1 MEQVELLKNGT
12 MGVFVGMDKHT
23 KALVWFENEGIVPI
37 GKETW
42 NNNDERVQKIGSI
55 CQYPSIVA
63 DAITCHKSQG
73 LTLDSVVVHCSTEFV
88 PGLIYVSSSRV
99 RSASH
104 IQMVNF
110 KPSQL
115 LKQPQEVI
123 DICST
128 ALGNP
133 VADISCCRSM
143 NMENDFFNVSDGLVT
158 AFHNNDD
165 LRFPIEELKENVT
178 AYYETPSSLQDPV
191 ELILV
196 HDQLNRHV
204 FTLAKPSNDKFN
216 QNKVRSMLLSLK
228 KVDPRAPFAVAKNR
242 LIDALVME
250 KNFDDIRIFINLLWF
265 QSFRFIEG
273 HLVEDQ
279 SEYILEMSRENFT
292 KGTAKL
298 NEFFGSQLYSEM
310 VSCLVEG
317 ITSELLPI
325 HRALASQLSVMI
337 YRGFFEHTKEV
348 VKKDRE
354 EEPVFFNVGE
364 MGASGKAKVRHVG
377 GWAIKKLLSKA
388 RKYVTRNMFSASRET
403 LTTAVTKHITLCEI
417 IEENLVVPYAKLEE
431 HSIYQESLEVTE
443 SLQYRNR
450 GLIHISDNAFVFF
463 MGLEQQRVSILNH
476 TKLRKL

>member
-1 MEQVELLKNGT
+1 MILKEVTRVMLVWNKSNSLKNGT
-12 MGVFVGMDKHT
+12 VGMDKHT

-42 NNNDERVQKIGSI
+42 NNNDERGQKIGSV
-55 CQYPSIVA
+55 CQYPIIVA
-63 DAITCHKSQG
+63 YVITCYKSQG

-115 LKQPQEVI
+115 LKQPQEAI

-133 VADISCCRSM
+133 VADLSCCR
-143 NMENDFFNVSDGLVT
+143 
-158 AFHNNDD
+158 
-165 LRFPIEELKENVT
+165 
-178 AYYETPSSLQDPV
+178 
-191 ELILV
+191 ILV

-204 FTLAKPSNDKFN
+204 STLAKPPNDKFN
-216 QNKVRSMLLSLK
+216 HNKVYSMLLSLK
-228 KVDPRAPFAVAKNR
+228 KVDPRAPFAVAKNK
-242 LIDALVME
+242 LIDTLVMV
-250 KNFDDIRIFINLLWF
+250 KKLDGISTFINLMWF

-273 HLVEDQ
+273 HLVENQ
-279 SEYILEMSRENFT
+279 REYILEMSRENFS
-292 KGTAKL
+292 KATAKL

-317 ITSELLPI
+317 ITSELFPI

-337 YRGFFEHTKEV
+337 YWEFFEHMKEV
-348 VKKDRE
+348 MKKDRE

-364 MGASGKAKVRHVG
+364 VGASGKAKVRHVG

-388 RKYVTRNMFSASRET
+388 RKYVTRNMLSASRET
-403 LTTAVTKHITLCEI
+403 LSTVRKHITLCEI

-450 GLIHISDNAFVFF
+450 GLIHILENAFVFF
-463 MGLEQQRVSILNH
+463 MALEQQRVSLLNH
-476 TKLRKL
+476 TKLRKLRGDSISSSSRSYEE